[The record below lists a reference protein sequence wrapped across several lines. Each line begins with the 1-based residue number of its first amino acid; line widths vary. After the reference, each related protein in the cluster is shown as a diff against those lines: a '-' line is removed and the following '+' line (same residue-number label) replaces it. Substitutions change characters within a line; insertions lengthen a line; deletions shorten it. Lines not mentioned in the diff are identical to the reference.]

1 MNCFDIGNL
10 KSESFDFVASKDF
23 HGFNMTFPKSIA
35 ACFFSNFQFN
45 CVLY

>member
-1 MNCFDIGNL
+1 MNCFDNGNL
-10 KSESFDFVASKDF
+10 KSVSFNFVAPKDI

-45 CVLY
+45 CSLY